1 VMYIIQADSEVHY
14 IKVLHSRSPKAS
26 RSFVQSKS
34 PPTLLVAHLPP
45 THACQE
51 AICDAHSPRHQLLG
65 SAEQTYLPYL
75 VAARPIIHRGG
86 IRCNKDTALCVASFN
101 PSNMTAQSKPVVIS
115 PWTRAAAGATG
126 AVLANALVYPLDMY
140 GQPPSRKS
148 LARLGSQILQSENKT
163 PGSSQHP

>member
-1 VMYIIQADSEVHY
+1 M
-14 IKVLHSRSPKAS
+14 
-26 RSFVQSKS
+26 
-34 PPTLLVAHLPP
+34 
-45 THACQE
+45 
-51 AICDAHSPRHQLLG
+51 
-65 SAEQTYLPYL
+65 
-75 VAARPIIHRGG
+75 
-86 IRCNKDTALCVASFN
+86 ASFN